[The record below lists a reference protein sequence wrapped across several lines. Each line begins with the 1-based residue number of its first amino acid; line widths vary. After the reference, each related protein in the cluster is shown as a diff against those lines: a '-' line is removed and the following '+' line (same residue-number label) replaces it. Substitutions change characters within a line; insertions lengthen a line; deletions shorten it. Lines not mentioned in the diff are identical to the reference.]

1 MPSEFDIIRQYFM
14 LENSRDDVSVGIG
27 DDAAVLSVPAGY
39 QLVQSMDTLVAGV
52 HFPLETSAGDIA
64 YKSLAVN
71 LSDMAAMGATPAWFT
86 LAITLP
92 DDDSEWLQSFS
103 KSLAALAQKYNLQLV
118 GGDTTHG
125 PLCISICINGF
136 IPTGTALLRKN
147 ANVKDKVYVSGTIGD
162 AALALVA
169 WQGQYLL
176 RNDTTYYL
184 NKKLNRPEPQVELG
198 LLLRDYASACIDISD
213 GLAADL
219 GHILQES
226 KLGATIYFEKIPLSN
241 EFKLNVID
249 DNLAIPLVLSGGDDY
264 QLCFTVRAEKQ
275 SVFEKI
281 VNEKN
286 IKVECIGEIESV
298 KGLRC
303 LLDNVEIDIHEAGYQ
318 HFSSD

>member
-14 LENSRDDVSVGIG
+14 LDNSRDDVSVGIG

-39 QLVQSMDTLVAGV
+39 QLVQSVDTLVAGV
-52 HFPLETSAGDIA
+52 HFPPETSAQDIA
-64 YKSLAVN
+64 YKALAVN

-92 DDDSEWLQSFS
+92 DDDSDWLQSFS
-103 KSLAALAQKYNLQLV
+103 ESLAALAQKFNLQLV

-136 IPTGTALLRKN
+136 IPAGKALLRSN
-147 ANVKDKVYVSGTIGD
+147 AKVKDKVYVSGTIGD

-176 RNDTTYYL
+176 RKETISFL
-184 NKKLNRPEPQVELG
+184 NEKFYRPEPQLELG
-198 LLLRDYASACIDISD
+198 LLLREYASACIDISD

-249 DNLAIPLVLSGGDDY
+249 NELAIPLVLSGGDDY
-264 QLCFTVRAEKQ
+264 QLCFTVAAEKQ
-275 SVFEKI
+275 SAFEKI
-281 VNEKN
+281 VKEKN
-286 IKVECIGEIESV
+286 ITVACIGDIELTE
-298 KGLRC
+298 GLRC
-303 LLDNVEIDIHEAGYQ
+303 LVDNVEIDIQEAGYQ